1 MNTVNHGPFRP
12 LDPLKYAGKAFFTQ
26 WVLTLWYVLFFVF
39 ISYFLFINHSDK
51 FYTFD
56 MANSKDYFWVFF
68 LFLMCVCALA
78 ESSLNLYDTGKTF
91 FQKSKSHG
99 PISSLRSMLSMPLF
113 FLPELFIFNLIMLYF
128 FISFDIEEGR
138 VVSNTIMGLMPFFWT
153 YLACLAPS
161 AMYREASLIDAE
173 KESFQICSE
182 HGGLLFSTYC
192 IRLFFGIFVAIVSF
206 LLVSHVST
214 FFYGEHVLSKK
225 EISVIIS
232 LAVMIYIWVV
242 SFSETFMYRK
252 LVDYKGM
259 LMGRGDNEGV
269 QPIGRQKSVNE

>member
-12 LDPLKYAGKAFFTQ
+12 LDPLKYACKAFFTQ
-26 WVLTLWYVLFFVF
+26 WVLTLCYVLFFVF
-39 ISYFLFINHSDK
+39 ISYFLFIDHSDK

-56 MANSKDYFWVFF
+56 MANTKDYLWVFF
-68 LFLMCVCALA
+68 LFLMCAYGLA
-78 ESSLNLYDTGKTF
+78 ESSLNLYDTGKIF

-99 PISSLRSMLSMPLF
+99 PISLFRGSLSMPLLF
-113 FLPELFIFNLIMLYF
+113 FPELFILGFIVVIFFDIKVAAFRFFLYF
-128 FISFDIEEGR
+128 MLFSWR
-138 VVSNTIMGLMPFFWT
+138 H
-153 YLACLAPS
+153 LACLAPS
-161 AMYREASLIDAE
+161 AMYRETSLIDAE

-192 IRLFFGIFVAIVSF
+192 IRLFFGVLVAIVSF
-206 LLVSHVST
+206 LLVSHIST

-269 QPIGRQKSVNE
+269 KPIGHQKSVNE